1 MENITDEQFQ
11 RLLNDIE
18 QSSGP
23 GLFDT
28 FFDPTLLPGNGE
40 DGSFLCFPPLP
51 PIEEEE
57 VPPISD
63 VPPLEEDGYASSI
76 ASSAPENDQALT
88 MLWVERLLEQQRVQQ
103 EKLNLETLETI
114 RKYHIESLNPWIEHV
129 TETLKN
135 LGCMLEEP
143 PASAT
148 DGEFDIKV
156 FDRS

>member
-1 MENITDEQFQ
+1 MQNITDEQFQ
-11 RLLNDIE
+11 RLLDGIE

-28 FFDPTLLPGNGE
+28 FFDPTLLPENGE

-51 PIEEEE
+51 PIEEE

-76 ASSAPENDQALT
+76 ATSAPGNDQALSMAT
-88 MLWVERLLEQQRVQQ
+88 
-103 EKLNLETLETI
+103 
-114 RKYHIESLNPWIEHV
+114 WIKHV

-156 FDRS
+156 FDRSWLWSSVGGDDRQIIRERESWG